1 MFRSRWAFL
10 VVFLI
15 APYFLYQVPI
25 FLPGTENIL
34 YSYYIQKSKYFL
46 KKFGKFIPTPKPGK
60 SGSKGAGQEFSESPS
75 LVVTTFPFS

>member
-25 FLPGTENIL
+25 SFLGLKL
-34 YSYYIQKSKYFL
+34 YY
-46 KKFGKFIPTPKPGK
+46 TPI
-60 SGSKGAGQEFSESPS
+60 A
-75 LVVTTFPFS
+75 